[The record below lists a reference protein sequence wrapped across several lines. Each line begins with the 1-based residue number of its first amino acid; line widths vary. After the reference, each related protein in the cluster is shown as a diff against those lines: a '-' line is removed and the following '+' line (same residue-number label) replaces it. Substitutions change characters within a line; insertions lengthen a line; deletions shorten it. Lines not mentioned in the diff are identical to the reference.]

1 VTTENKKYTSLISV
15 VTALG
20 AFTVS
25 GISIYCGYDL
35 FRLGVETKV
44 AISAKAAS
52 ESIELYA
59 ITPGIAFL
67 VFGVYISRK
76 ALKTLIGS
84 KGLTDHIF
92 ELLKSK
98 HCKLFKRDK

>member
-1 VTTENKKYTSLISV
+1 MLQGGYVTIEDKKYTSIISI
-15 VTALG
+15 VTAIG
-20 AFTVS
+20 SFSVA
-25 GISIYCGYDL
+25 GMSIYCGYDL

-44 AISAKAAS
+44 AISANSAS

-76 ALKTLIGS
+76 ALNTLIGS
-84 KGLTDHIF
+84 KGLIDHFF
-92 ELLKSK
+92 ELFHKSK
-98 HCKLFKRDK
+98 V

>member
-1 VTTENKKYTSLISV
+1 MTIEDKKYTSIISI
-15 VTALG
+15 VTAIG
-20 AFTVS
+20 AFSVA

-44 AISAKAAS
+44 AISASSAS

-59 ITPGIAFL
+59 VTPGIPFL

-76 ALKTLIGS
+76 ALNTLIGS
-84 KGLTDHIF
+84 KGIIDHFF
-92 ELLKSK
+92 EWLNKSK
-98 HCKLFKRDK
+98 I